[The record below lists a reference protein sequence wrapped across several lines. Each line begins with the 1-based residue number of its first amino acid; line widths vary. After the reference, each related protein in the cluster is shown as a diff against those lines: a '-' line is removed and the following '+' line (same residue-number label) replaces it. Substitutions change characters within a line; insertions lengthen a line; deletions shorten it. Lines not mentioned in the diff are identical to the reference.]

1 MPTTAPQAG
10 ETADVVHRLR
20 DVVVPAATDGTGLEV
35 LVGGNTAAFVD
46 LDRQMSARLP
56 ILIGAVVALAFVLL
70 MIAFR
75 SILVP
80 LKAAL
85 MNLLSVGAAYGVI
98 VAVFQWGWGKNLVGL
113 SETVPI
119 VPWCRCSCSPSSS
132 ASRWTTRSSSCR
144 GYARNTSARVT
155 PEAALPTV
163 SPPPRG

>member
-1 MPTTAPQAG
+1 M
-10 ETADVVHRLR
+10 
-20 DVVVPAATDGTGLEV
+20 

-119 VPWCRCSCSPSSS
+119 VSWVPMLLFAILFGLSMDYEVFLL
-132 ASRWTTRSSSCR
+132 SRIREEYVRTGDSR
-144 GYARNTSARVT
+144 GSVAHGLAATARVIT
-155 PEAALPTV
+155 AAALIMIAVFLAP
-163 SPPPRG
+163 SLPARIQ